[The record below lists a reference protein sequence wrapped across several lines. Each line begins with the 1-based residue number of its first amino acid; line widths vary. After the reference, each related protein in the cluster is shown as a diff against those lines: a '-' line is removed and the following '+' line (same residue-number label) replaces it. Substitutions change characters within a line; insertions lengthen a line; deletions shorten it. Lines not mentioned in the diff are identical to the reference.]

1 MSHPN
6 VRRLT
11 TAVALALVLASA
23 APALAAPGNRP
34 QSPAVPQVTGL
45 PLLDRLL
52 DWLGFPA
59 ARDLP
64 DLRGT
69 HEGSTTALVPV
80 SPDGTTD
87 AKQATTINRG
97 GMIDPNG

>member
-69 HEGSTTALVPV
+69 HEGSTFSIHLPV
-80 SPDGTTD
+80 ESPESPPPAVHAETRERPSE
-87 AKQATTINRG
+87 A
-97 GMIDPNG
+97 